1 MVTGFWPWFLQRVSG
16 FLLIFLVGVHIWMTH
31 FSGLGD
37 VVRGHQEE
45 LVLFEIVQQR
55 LAQGL
60 FIFIDFSLLAL
71 VLYHGLNGMRNILLE
86 WGPAARHAAGD
97 DGRPV
102 AAGCWDFHLWSL
114 GSPGL
119 HSLADR
125 IALEAAQRT
134 PLWTPLRCQ

>member
-1 MVTGFWPWFLQRVSG
+1 MSAPLTNQQRKIVAGFWPWFLQRVSG

-45 LVLFEIVQQR
+45 LVLFEIVKQR

-86 WGPAARHAAGD
+86 WGPAARHAAGMT
-97 DGRPV
+97 
-102 AAGCWDFHLWSL
+102 AGLWLL
-114 GSPGL
+114 GVSTFVYGAWAL
-119 HSLADR
+119 LAF
-125 IALEAAQRT
+125 IL
-134 PLWTPLRCQ
+134 